1 MLSFWSVPM
10 EEVGCHLNPAWN
22 KKLWMWERSQTL
34 VHCRSA
40 KVFLTLYF
48 ASWSKVRLSHFPPT
62 AKGNVRQTVMSY
74 LAFWNTWN
82 SQTRSF
88 YVCVL
93 DGETFLTFDVSWVFI
108 INFHVAAQG
117 MVAFAVLQQLCSAYQ
132 NDKFTFVEKSTFICF
147 SLGEFGRLG
156 MLSLIARLGSAHLR
170 AGRGC
175 QWDLR
180 NVNSKEIFWHFLS
193 A

>member
-1 MLSFWSVPM
+1 M
-10 EEVGCHLNPAWN
+10 
-22 KKLWMWERSQTL
+22 
-34 VHCRSA
+34 
-40 KVFLTLYF
+40 
-48 ASWSKVRLSHFPPT
+48 
-62 AKGNVRQTVMSY
+62 
-74 LAFWNTWN
+74 
-82 SQTRSF
+82 
-88 YVCVL
+88 
-93 DGETFLTFDVSWVFI
+93 FI